1 MGDTSAHIIAAF
13 LHHERKNDEVVMLT
27 SVIAPPDYFII
38 LTHSPPILA
47 FLAKASLLLSAWFY
61 RKPCILAVCTC
72 RTQDNY
78 KPHHI
83 KYHNETTLHA

>member
-13 LHHERKNDEVVMLT
+13 LRHERKNEEVVMLT

-47 FLAKASLLLSAWFY
+47 FPSRASLLLSAWFR
-61 RKPCILAVCTC
+61 RKPCILAVCAC
-72 RTQDNY
+72 RTHENY
-78 KPHHI
+78 KTHYI
-83 KYHNETTLHA
+83 KYQQ

>member
-13 LHHERKNDEVVMLT
+13 LRHERKNEEVVMLT
-27 SVIAPPDYFII
+27 SIIAPPPPDYFII
-38 LTHSPPILA
+38 LTNSPPILA
-47 FLAKASLLLSAWFY
+47 FLARASLLLSAWFY
-61 RKPCILAVCTC
+61 RKPCILAVCAC

-83 KYHNETTLHA
+83 KY

>member
-13 LHHERKNDEVVMLT
+13 LRHERKNEEVVMLT

-38 LTHSPPILA
+38 LTNSPPILA
-47 FLAKASLLLSAWFY
+47 FLARASLLLSAWFY
-61 RKPCILAVCTC
+61 RQPCILAVCAC

-83 KYHNETTLHA
+83 KYQQ